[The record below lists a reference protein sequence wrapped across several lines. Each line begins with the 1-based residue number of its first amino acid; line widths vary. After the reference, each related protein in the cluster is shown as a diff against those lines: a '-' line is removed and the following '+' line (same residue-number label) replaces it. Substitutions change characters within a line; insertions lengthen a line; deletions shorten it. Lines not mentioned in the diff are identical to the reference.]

1 MKRNINCLIE
11 VEHSCD
17 SKKTEYTNNSARE
30 EVSNRDAKHVRLTS
44 RRACSGG
51 VNEAKQSCPM
61 GTGLIFMQLFPF
73 LRKLRWP
80 QITGPKGLAGFN
92 LIKDLQV

>member
-1 MKRNINCLIE
+1 MKRNINFLIE

-51 VNEAKQSCPM
+51 VNEANQSCPM
-61 GTGLIFMQLFPF
+61 GTGLYFYATVSIFKKTKMATDHRTKRACWF
-73 LRKLRWP
+73 
-80 QITGPKGLAGFN
+80 
-92 LIKDLQV
+92 